1 MDVIRLTVVYRGG
14 DLRVKFLVRDLIDLE
29 LVVELEERDVKSNA
43 FIAAF
48 LMSLSLTCHVV
59 FAAPEAN
66 LGEACGQPSS
76 VNESVGTESEATG
89 TAAGASEVS
98 DNEDVMAPSYSP
110 AELSLYDDTRERR
123 SKNASYGFNSRSR
136 SILETSVIQS
146 LRRLMRSYLK
156 TSCNG
161 KLLLCEV
168 RFRIGNDGQVEDLE
182 ITQNSLS
189 EDFDSHVKDAMKKVR
204 IFDSNSFRDKVY
216 RIKLT
221 SMELMF
227 RGELMRIDS
236 GRKTYW
242 SIPILRPD
250 VF

>member
-1 MDVIRLTVVYRGG
+1 M
-14 DLRVKFLVRDLIDLE
+14 
-29 LVVELEERDVKSNA
+29 KSNA
-43 FIAAF
+43 FIAAVLISF
-48 LMSLSLTCHVV
+48 TLTCDVV
-59 FAAPEAN
+59 FSAPETD
-66 LGEACGQPSS
+66 LGEACGQPSM
-76 VNESVGTESEATG
+76 VNESVGTESETTG

-98 DNEDVMAPSYSP
+98 DSDDSVGPNYSA
-110 AELSLYDDTRERR
+110 AELSLYDDTSVR
-123 SKNASYGFNSRSR
+123 SSKTESYGFGSRSR
-136 SILETSVIQS
+136 APLETSVIQS
-146 LRRLMRSYLK
+146 LRRSMRSYLK

-161 KLLLCEV
+161 NLLLCEV

-227 RGELMRIDS
+227 RDELQRLDS
-236 GRKTYW
+236 GRKTNW
-242 SIPILRPD
+242 SQPVLRPD

>member
-1 MDVIRLTVVYRGG
+1 M
-14 DLRVKFLVRDLIDLE
+14 
-29 LVVELEERDVKSNA
+29 A
-43 FIAAF
+43 
-48 LMSLSLTCHVV
+48 CHVAL
-59 FAAPEAN
+59 AAPESN
-66 LGEACGQPSS
+66 LGEACGQPFV
-76 VNESVGTESEATG
+76 VNESVATESETTG

-98 DNEDVMAPSYSP
+98 DNEDAVATNYSP
-110 AELSLYDDTRERR
+110 AELSLYDDTRERM

-136 SILETSVIQS
+136 SLLETSVIQS
-146 LRRLMRSYLK
+146 LRRLMRSCLK
-156 TSCNG
+156 ASCNG

-189 EDFDSHVKDAMKKVR
+189 EDFDSHVKNAMKKVR

-221 SMELMF
+221 SMELMC
-227 RGELMRIDS
+227 RDELMRIDS
-236 GRKTYW
+236 GRNTDW